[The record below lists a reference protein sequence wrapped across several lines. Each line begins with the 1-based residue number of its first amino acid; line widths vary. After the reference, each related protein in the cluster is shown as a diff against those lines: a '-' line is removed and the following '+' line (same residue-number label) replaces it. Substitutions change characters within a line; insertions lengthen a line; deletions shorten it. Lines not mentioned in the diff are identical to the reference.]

1 MGRNRPPR
9 PLKDWHTRKQLGTLG
24 GCTYPARVL
33 GAFLPSCVALSAR
46 GGFVCRSCIPCASCE
61 GSPSPTF
68 KKWYFWRLGVLYLHT
83 KAEKQT
89 AKEGG
94 TNILTNKFKY
104 LSIMSQLTKSAK
116 AQKSN
121 IKSIARGFNFLGLA
135 CIEAAR
141 VAELQKFF
149 EGAGVP
155 DSDASNTEKK
165 AWLRDNVSPRLPQLF
180 NGTKWV
186 AAVLGTN
193 KKNAHRFNEGESD
206 CTKNCGTLEQEF
218 GTATGEMGAL
228 RSLYLY
234 EERIKRVPR
243 IKQDLGSAGK
253 IYETD
258 KNGARVFDLVS
269 IRYYVCDRPKGSDG
283 GDLYTLPEIMDA
295 FFLALG
301 IPQAIAAEAA
311 EAAQL
316 KAAKAVAAAEQA
328 AARAK
333 TTADKAKANAKKMA
347 ERATEKAKAAK
358 AEQAANGMDSEQAQ
372 KIVNEAE
379 ARKAAEQAEQAEQA
393 SKAKGENVRKKANTK
408 TKASEQV
415 TTK

>member
-1 MGRNRPPR
+1 
-9 PLKDWHTRKQLGTLG
+9 
-24 GCTYPARVL
+24 
-33 GAFLPSCVALSAR
+33 
-46 GGFVCRSCIPCASCE
+46 
-61 GSPSPTF
+61 
-68 KKWYFWRLGVLYLHT
+68 
-83 KAEKQT
+83 
-89 AKEGG
+89 
-94 TNILTNKFKY
+94 
-104 LSIMSQLTKSAK
+104 MSQLTKSAK

-121 IKSIARGFNFLGLA
+121 IQSIARGFNFLGLA

-155 DSDASNTEKK
+155 AADASNTEKK
-165 AWLRDNVSPRLPQLF
+165 AWLRANISPLLPQLF
-180 NGTKWV
+180 NGAKWV

-193 KKNAHRFNEGESD
+193 KEHAHQFCEGESD
-206 CTKNCGTLEQEF
+206 CTKNCGTLSQEF
-218 GTATGEMGAL
+218 GTATGERGSL
-228 RSLYLY
+228 RYLYLY
-234 EERIKRVPR
+234 EERTKRVPR
-243 IKQDLGSAGK
+243 IKQDLGAAGK

-258 KNGARVFDLVS
+258 KSGARVFDLVPV
-269 IRYYVCDRPKGSDG
+269 RYYVCDRPKGSDG

-316 KAAKAVAAAEQA
+316 KAAKAVAAAELA

-333 TTADKAKANAKKMA
+333 TTADNAKANAKKMA

-358 AEQAANGMDSEQAQ
+358 AEQAAKGMDAEQAQ
-372 KIVNEAE
+372 KIVQADAE
-379 ARKAAEQAEQAEQA
+379 RKAAEQAEQAEQA

-408 TKASEQV
+408 TKASQQV

>member
-1 MGRNRPPR
+1 M
-9 PLKDWHTRKQLGTLG
+9 L
-24 GCTYPARVL
+24 
-33 GAFLPSCVALSAR
+33 
-46 GGFVCRSCIPCASCE
+46 
-61 GSPSPTF
+61 
-68 KKWYFWRLGVLYLHT
+68 
-83 KAEKQT
+83 
-89 AKEGG
+89 
-94 TNILTNKFKY
+94 
-104 LSIMSQLTKSAK
+104 QLTKSAK

-121 IKSIARGFNFLGLA
+121 IQSIARGFNFLGLA

-155 DSDASNTEKK
+155 AADASNTEKK
-165 AWLRDNVSPRLPQLF
+165 AWLRANVSPLLPQLF
-180 NGTKWV
+180 NGAKWV
-186 AAVLGTN
+186 AAILGTN
-193 KKNAHRFNEGESD
+193 KEHAHRFNEGESD
-206 CTKNCGTLEQEF
+206 CTKNCGTLAQEF
-218 GTATGEMGAL
+218 GTATGEKGAL

-234 EERIKRVPR
+234 EERTKRVPR
-243 IKQDLGSAGK
+243 IKQDFGTAGK

-258 KNGARVFDLVS
+258 KSGARVFDLVPV
-269 IRYYVCDRPKGSDG
+269 RYYVCDRPKGSDG
-283 GDLYTLPEIMDA
+283 GDLYTLQEIVAA

-333 TTADKAKANAKKMA
+333 TTADNAKANAKKMA

-358 AEQAANGMDSEQAQ
+358 AEQTAQGMNAEQAQ
-372 KIVNEAE
+372 KIVQADAE
-379 ARKAAEQAEQAEQA
+379 RKAAEQAEKSEGE
-393 SKAKGENVRKKANTK
+393 SMKAGENVRKKANSR

-415 TTK
+415 MTK